1 MGPRSIPG
9 WTYTGRAA
17 HYGRR
22 VDLIRKYALDAV
34 LVVVAGAVAVS
45 VLASDER
52 PRILI
57 AVMSAAA
64 VLVFC
69 ARRIAP
75 LAVVVAS
82 FGIQAIGMTK
92 DPTATP
98 LQFVALVLAFALAG
112 AICRGRDAIIAAV
125 LGVALLAYATMG
137 IPTGAGPGDFVLSCV
152 FAMGFFWAGHLLAR
166 RNRQLESTREQAAVV
181 AAEHEAR
188 TQRALM
194 DERARIARELHDV
207 VSHGLSVVVVQ
218 AQAAQA
224 AAADLTGPV
233 DAVTTRLNSVE
244 DTAREALG
252 EMRRML
258 GLLQLDEIEGDG
270 PEPPSPGLAEIPGLV
285 DRARAAGATV
295 AYDSATTLGGLGAG
309 TQLAIYRVV
318 QESLTNVLKHAPGA
332 TVSVAIE
339 DRGSAVRAVVRNEVT
354 GDRSVLVDSGG
365 HGLVGMR
372 ERAAA
377 YGGRCSAGLV
387 EPGTFE
393 VCLEL
398 PVEAGRPA

>member
-1 MGPRSIPG
+1 VEAIR
-9 WTYTGRAA
+9 R
-17 HYGRR
+17 YG
-22 VDLIRKYALDAV
+22 LDAALV
-34 LVVVAGAVAVS
+34 LVAVAVSVS

-52 PRILI
+52 PRILL
-57 AVMSAAA
+57 AVLSAVA

-69 ARRIAP
+69 ARRISP

-92 DPTATP
+92 EPSATP
-98 LQFVALVLAFALAG
+98 MQFVALVLAFALAG
-112 AICRGRDAIIAAV
+112 AICRGRDAVIAAV

-137 IPTGAGPGDFVLSCV
+137 IPTGAGPSDFALSCV

-166 RNRQLESTREQAAVV
+166 RNRQLVSTREEAALA
-181 AAEHEAR
+181 AAEHELR

-194 DERARIARELHDV
+194 EERARIARELHDV

-218 AQAAQA
+218 TQAARS
-224 AAADLTGPV
+224 AADDLSGPV
-233 DAVTTRLNSVE
+233 EAVTKRLDAVE
-244 DTAREALG
+244 GTAREALG

-258 GLLQLDEIEGDG
+258 GLLQLDASTDVG

-285 DRARAAGATV
+285 DRARAAGSTV
-295 AYDSATTLGGLGAG
+295 TYDPAPTLGGLGAG
-309 TQLAIYRVV
+309 MQLAIFRVV

-332 TVSVAIE
+332 TVAVSIE
-339 DRGSAVRAVVRNEVT
+339 DCGNEVRAVVRNHGSSELPVQ
-354 GDRSVLVDSGG
+354 VDSGG

-377 YGGRCSAGLV
+377 YGGRCAAGFV
-387 EPGTFE
+387 APGIFE
-393 VCLEL
+393 VRLEL
-398 PVEAGRPA
+398 PVEAG